1 MASAG
6 KLQRQV
12 VGPFTLRHLLALAAT
27 LVVIGGLLLL
37 LTTPIAAP
45 SATPLPQPGSGFFRL
60 GEPTAGLQLGQVA
73 PELEG
78 VLDGETVGLTDLD
91 GRPIRLADLRGKP
104 VWVNFWATWCPP
116 CQEETPVLR
125 EVSERHGDDLALVAV
140 SVQET
145 TAEDVRRYAETYDLG
160 YTIGFD
166 ASSAVFKAWQGFGLP
181 THYFLDADGVI
192 RAVHFGPLT
201 VDQAEATLA
210 PLLG

>member
-1 MASAG
+1 MASVG

-78 VLDGETVGLTDLD
+78 VVDGETVGLTDLD

-145 TAEDVRRYAETYDLG
+145 TPEDVRRYAETYDLD

-192 RAVHFGPLT
+192 RAVHYGPLT